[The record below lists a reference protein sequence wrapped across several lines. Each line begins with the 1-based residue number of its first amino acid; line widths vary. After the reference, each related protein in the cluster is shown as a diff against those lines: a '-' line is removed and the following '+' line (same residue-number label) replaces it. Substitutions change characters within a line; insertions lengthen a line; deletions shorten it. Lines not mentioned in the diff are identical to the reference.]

1 MTARSL
7 ALAAFASSIL
17 VAAPAAIADPSPDNN
32 KNAVSRTLVC
42 SDGET
47 LPSTFAGLEG
57 SDFNITGD
65 QRVFVYKWINID
77 EIPIGVQSAG
87 DVTTNRGLQ
96 GIAED
101 RLVTCH
107 YFTGSGAYV
116 TAIGFFTGPSS

>member
-1 MTARSL
+1 MSARSL
-7 ALAAFASSIL
+7 TLAVLASSVLVVVPAAFA
-17 VAAPAAIADPSPDNN
+17 DPNPDNN
-32 KNAVSRTLVC
+32 KNAVERTLVC
-42 SDGET
+42 SDGES

-57 SDFNITGD
+57 SDFNISGD

-77 EIPIGVQSAG
+77 EIPIGVESTG

-96 GIAED
+96 GISSD